1 MASNATSTYERNLVV
16 VEIVGVCRLYC
27 VNTAIATV
35 CLHKTTKE
43 WFRPIQVSSVML
55 LAPPAAE
62 AAGRDFVARQSCPG
76 PSCGQVLVVTSAEAA
91 YQARHDSHGTDRRP
105 VSISQLC
112 GVHHTALGEH
122 PSVASLLD
130 ESHCLVS
137 RQLESLVPGV
147 GSDLYCSRYSVC
159 HSIPP
164 GSKSFDGCPILC
176 PGAGI
181 DSRVVL
187 RWYKETEMTSVGGPA
202 DSCSAISSR
211 QLRLRTRS
219 R

>member
-43 WFRPIQVSSVML
+43 WFRPIQVSSAML
-55 LAPPAAE
+55 LAP
-62 AAGRDFVARQSCPG
+62 
-76 PSCGQVLVVTSAEAA
+76 
-91 YQARHDSHGTDRRP
+91 
-105 VSISQLC
+105 
-112 GVHHTALGEH
+112 
-122 PSVASLLD
+122 
-130 ESHCLVS
+130 S

-181 DSRVVL
+181 ESRVDL
-187 RWYKETEMTSVGGPA
+187 R
-202 DSCSAISSR
+202 
-211 QLRLRTRS
+211 
-219 R
+219 